1 MKYLSILLLGLVLSC
16 KDKEITQYEY
26 EEFIIK
32 EKVSVRQS
40 RDSDGYYFKSI
51 DSEVIEVTPKNYI
64 LYDKGDT
71 LIIVPNDLGGFT
83 EIKDC
88 KRIKN

>member
-1 MKYLSILLLGLVLSC
+1 MKYLGILLLGLVLNC
-16 KDKEITQYEY
+16 KDKETTQYEDK
-26 EEFIIK
+26 EFIIK
-32 EKVSVRQS
+32 EKVSIRRS
-40 RDSDGYYFKSI
+40 SNYDSYYFKSI
-51 DSEVIEVTPKNYI
+51 DSEVIEVKPKDYI

-71 LIIVPNDLGGFT
+71 LIIVPNNLGGFT

>member
-16 KDKEITQYEY
+16 CKETTQYED

-32 EKVSVRQS
+32 EKVSIRRS
-40 RDSDGYYFKSI
+40 RDYDSYYFKSI
-51 DSEVIEVTPKNYI
+51 DSEVIEVKPKDYI

-71 LIIVPNDLGGFT
+71 LIIVPNNLGGFT
-83 EIKDC
+83 EIKNY
-88 KRIKN
+88 KRKRK